1 MVQAGPIIQVTNS
14 RLRCDTGK
22 QGRFRWILMTHP
34 TRPNSVLKCGL
45 G

>member
-1 MVQAGPIIQVTNS
+1 MVLTGPIIQVTNS
-14 RLRCDTGK
+14 RLRSDTGR

-34 TRPNSVLKCGL
+34 KRPNSVLKYGL